1 MRTVS
6 PWCKMSPL
14 PPATPE
20 SSAMPN
26 SLPRRARIAPKV
38 SAGFTS
44 SCVGLRL
51 GEKMRTCIL
60 PGCKMQGFLLIGSV
74 AARRSSTRARVS
86 CSSLVFLQLLTLT
99 CPRPTTNCFFLSKK
113 QLFLQLFSLGTDQF
127 VHTFIQIMH
136 PAEGGPVVMQ
146 GGFVARHDVKYYV

>member
-113 QLFLQLFSLGTDQF
+113 QLFLQLFSHSLVRTSSCTHLFKSCTLRRVDLS
-127 VHTFIQIMH
+127 
-136 PAEGGPVVMQ
+136 
-146 GGFVARHDVKYYV
+146 